1 MNNYIFEA
9 EGKTKSEA
17 EEYSLETL
25 RLQPGDLR
33 FEVVDSGKSGF
44 LGITQ
49 KKPAVVRA
57 FVANNDIPSEKII
70 HGVIITILKK
80 MGIPAE
86 VVGMGDVDG
95 KIYVELTSK
104 ESGLIIGKRGGTLD
118 SLQFLLNLMVD
129 PKIRHNRKIVLDIE
143 SYRDKRELSLI
154 RLAKSIA
161 ASVIKSGRSKLLD
174 PMNPFERRIV
184 HMAIQEDER
193 VFTRSEGNGTFK
205 RVRVI
210 SAKEKHK
217 YKDLEDPTK
226 KGLPVEDFAD
236 GVDQEDLD

>member
-1 MNNYIFEA
+1 MDNYIFEA
-9 EGKTKSEA
+9 EAKSKSEA
-17 EEYSLETL
+17 EELTLQTL
-25 RLQPGDLR
+25 RLQPGDLK

-57 FVANNDIPSEKII
+57 YVANKDIPSEKII
-70 HGVIITILKK
+70 HGVILTILKK
-80 MGIPAE
+80 MGVPAE

-104 ESGLIIGKRGGTLD
+104 ESGLVIGKRGATLD
-118 SLQFLLNLMVD
+118 SLQFLVNLMVD
-129 PKIRHNRKIVLDIE
+129 SKTRHSRKIVLDIE
-143 SYRDKRELSLI
+143 SYRDKRELSLV

-161 ASVIKSGRSKLLD
+161 SSVAKTGKSKLLD
-174 PMNPFERRIV
+174 SMNPFERRIV
-184 HMAIQEDER
+184 HMAIQEDDK

-210 SAKEKHK
+210 PAKDKHK
-217 YKDLEDPTK
+217 YAETDEQNSK
-226 KGLPVEDFAD
+226 KGLPVEDFPD
-236 GVDQEDLD
+236 SED

>member
-9 EGKTKSEA
+9 EAKSKSEA
-17 EEYSLETL
+17 EELTMQTL

-33 FEVVDSGKSGF
+33 FEVVESGKSGF

-49 KKPAVVRA
+49 KKPAIVRA
-57 FVANNDIPSEKII
+57 YVQNKDIPSEKII
-70 HGVIITILKK
+70 HGVILTILKK
-80 MGIPAE
+80 MGVPAE
-86 VVGMGDVDG
+86 VVGMGDVEG

-104 ESGLIIGKRGGTLD
+104 ESGLVIGKRGGTLD
-118 SLQFLLNLMVD
+118 SLQFLVNLMVD
-129 PKIRHNRKIVLDIE
+129 PKTRHHRKIVLDIE

-161 ASVIKSGRSKLLD
+161 SSVAKTGKSKLLD

-184 HMAIQEDER
+184 HMAIQDDER

-210 SAKEKHK
+210 PAKDKHK
-217 YKDLEDPTK
+217 YKDLEDPSK
-226 KGLPVEDFAD
+226 KGLPVEDF
-236 GVDQEDLD
+236 QEQEELD